1 MSIIDTTPTWKGLT
15 PVLLEIV
22 RENRNGAII
31 AIEEITRM
39 AEIADAC
46 KQAHDKFLL
55 VMDLLHAACE
65 ALDAHED
72 ESTLPYLN
80 LQIELLS
87 H

>member
-1 MSIIDTTPTWKGLT
+1 MSTIDITPTWKGLV

-39 AEIADAC
+39 AEIADAH

-65 ALDAHED
+65 ALAAHDD

-80 LQIELLS
+80 WQMELLS
-87 H
+87 R

>member
-22 RENRNGAII
+22 RENRNGAAI

-39 AEIADAC
+39 AQIADAH

-65 ALDAHED
+65 ALDAHGD

-80 LQIELLS
+80 EQIELIS

>member
-22 RENRNGAII
+22 RENRNGAAI

-39 AEIADAC
+39 AEIADAH

-65 ALDAHED
+65 ALDAHDD

-80 LQIELLS
+80 EQIELIS

>member
-1 MSIIDTTPTWKGLT
+1 MSTIDITPTWKGLV

-22 RENRNGAII
+22 RENRNGATI

-39 AEIADAC
+39 AKIADAH
-46 KQAHDKFLL
+46 KQAHDKFLH

-65 ALDAHED
+65 ALSAHDD
-72 ESTLPYLN
+72 ETTLPYLN

-87 H
+87 L